1 LQGSYAAGVQ
11 PNFCSDVPDDGT
23 ERLRAELEGIGI
35 GCEDVEQQAARFE
48 RLAAGPCVNLV
59 GFSADGSLSGDG
71 NNGGYS
77 WMAAVVKNGGDRS
90 RKAVCWLVVVL
101 LP

>member
-11 PNFCSDVPDDGT
+11 PNFCSDVPDNGT

-59 GFSADGSLSGDG
+59 GFSDGSLSGDG